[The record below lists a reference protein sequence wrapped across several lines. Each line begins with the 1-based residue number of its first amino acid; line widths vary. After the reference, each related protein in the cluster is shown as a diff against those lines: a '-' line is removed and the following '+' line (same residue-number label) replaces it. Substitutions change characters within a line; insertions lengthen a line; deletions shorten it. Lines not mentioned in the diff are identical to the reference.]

1 MSKNIKID
9 VYCTLTRTQNR
20 WLCRSAQYTLNKC
33 GLIQDV
39 LNVFSCVQ
47 RREGA
52 SPRYLGPG
60 GA

>member
-1 MSKNIKID
+1 MS
-9 VYCTLTRTQNR
+9 VH
-20 WLCRSAQYTLNKC
+20 YTLNKC